1 MFSFQRDVSGDL
13 AHVESQILNVKRK
26 IDNQNRKNSALQ
38 KEFERLHYVNL
49 IFDDKSDDDEIK
61 PRKLSSVSSSANAKR
76 KLTNS
81 KTISTFSIWI
91 VVAVILSLHS
101 SIPRQ
106 HLLETQNFLPKFSP
120 ARIIIQLKRRS
131 QP

>member
-26 IDNQNRKNSALQ
+26 IENQNRKNSALQ
-38 KEFERLHYVNL
+38 KEFERLHYVNQ

-81 KTISTFSIWI
+81 KTDLGVFNMDCTGGD
-91 VVAVILSLHS
+91 
-101 SIPRQ
+101 
-106 HLLETQNFLPKFSP
+106 
-120 ARIIIQLKRRS
+120 S
-131 QP
+131 QPSQLNPPTTPVRNSKLLA